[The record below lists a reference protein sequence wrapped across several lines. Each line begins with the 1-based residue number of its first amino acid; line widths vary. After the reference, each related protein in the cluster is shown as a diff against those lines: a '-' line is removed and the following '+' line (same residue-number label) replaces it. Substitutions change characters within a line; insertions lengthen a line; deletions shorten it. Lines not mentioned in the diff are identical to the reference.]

1 MNIIIRIKALYTTKL
16 PDLATSVVGLL
27 TPWDFGI
34 KSADWSKLWHQK
46 QFVKLQTSQSLGSS
60 FSE

>member
-16 PDLATSVVGLL
+16 PDLATSVVGLP

-34 KSADWSKLWHQK
+34 KSADWSWAL
-46 QFVKLQTSQSLGSS
+46 V
-60 FSE
+60 SEAVCE